1 MKQISVMILGIIIA
15 GSMFTVY
22 AIDQAIAQQNIIPSW
37 VKGIAGFW
45 SEDKISDSEFMEAL
59 EFLIEND
66 VLNPTIPR
74 VQELEAENQQL
85 RLEIEALELEIENNL
100 RPDPV
105 TPTPSPPTNT
115 GNTIIINNA
124 PGSSVSGCED
134 TEEGCFIPSVAT
146 VDVGG
151 KVIFS
156 NTDNVA
162 HTSVS
167 GLISDD
173 NSGSVF
179 DSSLLL
185 PGNTYEWSPTKVG
198 EYPYFC
204 IVHPWMIGTIIV
216 VP

>member
-1 MKQISVMILGIIIA
+1 M
-15 GSMFTVY
+15 
-22 AIDQAIAQQNIIPSW
+22 D
-37 VKGIAGFW
+37 
-45 SEDKISDSEFMEAL
+45 AL

-74 VQELEAENQQL
+74 VQELEAKNQQL
-85 RLEIEALELEIENNL
+85 KLEIEALELEIENNL
-100 RPDPV
+100 NPTPI

-115 GNTIIINNA
+115 GNEIVIENA
-124 PGSSVSGCED
+124 SGSSVSGCED
-134 TEEGCFIPSVAT
+134 TEEGCFLPSVAT
-146 VDVGG
+146 VGVGG
-151 KVIFS
+151 TVIFS

-179 DSSLLL
+179 DTSLLL
-185 PGNTYEWSPTKVG
+185 PGSTYEWSTTEVG

-204 IVHPWMIGTIIV
+204 IVHPWMLGTIIV
-216 VP
+216 ISE